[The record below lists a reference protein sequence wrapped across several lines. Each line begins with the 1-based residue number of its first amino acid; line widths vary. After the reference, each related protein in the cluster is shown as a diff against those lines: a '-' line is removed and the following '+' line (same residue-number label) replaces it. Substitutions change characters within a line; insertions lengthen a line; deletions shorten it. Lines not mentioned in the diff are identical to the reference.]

1 MNIKS
6 IFIIVISTLLA
17 SPIVAFVII
26 LTIIGLLSSI
36 LCVLLSTLSIF
47 FDYIFKVC
55 YCKIEQLSAFA
66 LKLKEKQEQGQKDQ
80 T

>member
-36 LCVLLSTLSIF
+36 LSIF
-47 FDYIFKVC
+47 FDYIYKVC
-55 YCKIEQLSAFA
+55 YNQIEQLSAFA
-66 LKLKEKQEQGQKDQ
+66 LKLKEKQKKQ